1 MMFRVSKVMNET
13 MFFLMFVFLIGFSD
27 IGQSW
32 AADKQTF
39 LFGFGHR
46 LEAAEEAK
54 IYAPFLQYLFKK
66 TGYRFAPRFVQKSES
81 MPDLIGKG
89 HVQFMA
95 FGSVE
100 YIHAS
105 ERYKVIP
112 LVRGLNS
119 QNKAAYQA
127 AIVTQPD
134 SNIKTVRDIRG
145 RTFAFGSSESTQG
158 HLIPRIMLLKSGITL
173 KDLKDH
179 TYTGSHS
186 KAGQAVFSRR
196 YDAGGL
202 QDTLAKNLEKKGLV
216 RIVAMSDFYPS
227 SGVAANKNV
236 KPEIAEA
243 VKSALL
249 EFEPLGRDKKR
260 LYHWE
265 RTEMPNGFVK
275 ASESDYNA
283 IRDAMLKMGLL
294 EKRKEY
300 NR

>member
-1 MMFRVSKVMNET
+1 MFKCNKTTGET
-13 MFFLMFVFLIGFSD
+13 TVLILLMLTFLIGFSG
-27 IGQSW
+27 IGQIW

-46 LEAAEEAK
+46 LKAAEEAK
-54 IYAPFLQYLFKK
+54 IYTPFLQYLFEK
-66 TGYRFAPRFVQKSES
+66 TGHRFAPRFVQKSES
-81 MPDLIGKG
+81 MSDLIGKG
-89 HVQFMA
+89 HVQFIA

-100 YIHAS
+100 YVHTNEKYGAT
-105 ERYKVIP
+105 P

-127 AIVTQPD
+127 AIITQPG
-134 SNIKTVRDIRG
+134 SNIKTIKDIRG

-158 HLIPRIMLLKSGITL
+158 HLIPRIMLLKFGITL

-249 EFEPLGRDKKR
+249 EFEPMGRDKKR

-294 EKRKEY
+294 ENKEG
-300 NR
+300 R

>member
-1 MMFRVSKVMNET
+1 MFKGNKAIGEATVLVL
-13 MFFLMFVFLIGFSD
+13 LMLIFLIGFSG
-27 IGQSW
+27 IGRTW
-32 AADKQTF
+32 AADRQTF
-39 LFGFGHR
+39 MFGFGHR
-46 LEAAEEAK
+46 LAAAEEAK
-54 IYAPFLQYLFKK
+54 MYAPFLQYLFKK
-66 TGYRFAPRFVQKSES
+66 TGYRFAPRFIQKSES

-89 HVQFMA
+89 HVQFIA

-100 YIHAS
+100 YIHTNEKYGAT
-105 ERYKVIP
+105 P

-119 QNKAAYQA
+119 QNKAEYQA
-127 AIVTQPD
+127 AIITRSD
-134 SNIKTVRDIRG
+134 SDIKTTEDIRG
-145 RTFAFGSSESTQG
+145 RSFAFGSAESTQG

-186 KAGQAVFSRR
+186 KAGEAVFSRQ

-202 QDTLAKNLEKKGLV
+202 QDGLAKNLEKKGLV

-227 SGVAANKNV
+227 SGIAASRDVDRK
-236 KPEIAEA
+236 IAEA
-243 VKSALL
+243 VKNALL
-249 EFEPLGRDKKR
+249 EFDPLGKDKKG

-294 EKRKEY
+294 EKGKQ
-300 NR
+300 